1 MLTRNDLIRDPQLAM
16 DKALGALA
24 GLAIGDSFGDAG
36 RVTENHQNYGM
47 ILTFDTGKCWSTDD
61 TEFALFTAK
70 MLIDHDGDPS
80 YEQLAKG
87 WLTYIATQDDF
98 PRGGNSEIEAAENL
112 KRNIMPPESGRRCV
126 YSFSDGACMR
136 ISPVGIVCAGDVE
149 RAKQL
154 AQRDA
159 QVSHY
164 RSGVWAAQA
173 VAAAVATAMV
183 SGTDEQIVDAAM
195 SCIPAD
201 SWLYN
206 NMQHMLELV
215 KLAETDFPAAWMAL
229 HDDFRTRYKASV
241 EEAIPQ
247 AFALFLLS
255 KGDFRRGIILAAN
268 FGRDADTIGAV
279 LGALRG
285 AQLGASAIPEAWIE
299 RTGYPSGTCLQF
311 TKGLTIRGVA
321 AQLAAL
327 IR

>member
-1 MLTRNDLIRDPQLAM
+1 MLTRNDLINNPELAK

-36 RVTENHQNYGM
+36 RVPENHQNYGM
-47 ILTFDTGKCWSTDD
+47 ILSFDTGKCWSTDD
-61 TEFALFTAK
+61 TEFAIFTAK
-70 MLIDHDGDPS
+70 MLIDHNGDPS
-80 YEQLAKG
+80 HQQLAEG
-87 WLTYIATQDDF
+87 WLKYIAAQDDF

-112 KRNIMPPESGRRCV
+112 KKGMLPPESGRRSV
-126 YSFSDGACMR
+126 YGFSDGACMR

-149 RAKQL
+149 RAKEL
-154 AQRDA
+154 AKRDA
-159 QVSHY
+159 EVSHHT
-164 RSGVWAAQA
+164 SGIWAAQA

-183 SGTDEQIVDAAM
+183 SGTDEEIIDAAM
-195 SCIPAD
+195 SCIPTD
-201 SWLYN
+201 CWLYD
-206 NMQHMLELV
+206 NMKHMLELV
-215 KLAETDFPAAWMAL
+215 ELAKTDFCTAWMAL

-255 KGDFRRGIILAAN
+255 NGDFRRGIILAAN

-311 TKGLTIRGVA
+311 TKGLTIRGLA
-321 AQLAAL
+321 ADLAAL